1 MKHFSQFQITKLG
14 KSFSVFFTIMLCQ
27 QRFTGFS
34 FPSQCCVSCLSFF
47 PSKPNNFFGKT
58 FRYIILLVTLTKL
71 IKRASRTI
79 NPSIFRCQRSAPIRR
94 RTLHD
99 TYFFRLISRNF
110 CQSFQIFHF
119 YTVTTIMISQYSHKY
134 GVSLV
139 KCLTQ
144 LKLHQPRCS
153 SMNYEAL
160 ISQPRFAQ
168 GGSVQQRR
176 EKQCSI
182 YAKALRSKCL
192 EDRNW

>member
-1 MKHFSQFQITKLG
+1 
-14 KSFSVFFTIMLCQ
+14 MLCQ

-99 TYFFRLISRNF
+99 TYFFRLISRNLLVF
-110 CQSFQIFHF
+110 SNLSLLHCNNNHDFTILAQVRC
-119 YTVTTIMISQYSHKY
+119 VTCKAFNSTKTTLAALQQHELRSAHKLAALCLGWL
-134 GVSLV
+134 GV
-139 KCLTQ
+139 
-144 LKLHQPRCS
+144 
-153 SMNYEAL
+153 
-160 ISQPRFAQ
+160 
-168 GGSVQQRR
+168 
-176 EKQCSI
+176 
-182 YAKALRSKCL
+182 AKAREAMLYICKGSTQQVS
-192 EDRNW
+192 WG